1 MSDCRIF
8 ALLKLL
14 SSDMNEA
21 YEAHFF
27 FSLRARVYVFVE
39 LTRYLTQKCDE
50 SFLHKHKTKKAAS
63 ELIPRRIMNAGKF
76 VTVLNINSKG
86 LDSTQKQIFVEAER
100 AQLCSQ

>member
-27 FSLRARVYVFVE
+27 FLQCVCVYVFVE
-39 LTRYLTQKCDE
+39 LTR
-50 SFLHKHKTKKAAS
+50 
-63 ELIPRRIMNAGKF
+63 
-76 VTVLNINSKG
+76 
-86 LDSTQKQIFVEAER
+86 
-100 AQLCSQ
+100 

>member
-27 FSLRARVYVFVE
+27 F
-39 LTRYLTQKCDE
+39 
-50 SFLHKHKTKKAAS
+50 
-63 ELIPRRIMNAGKF
+63 P
-76 VTVLNINSKG
+76 
-86 LDSTQKQIFVEAER
+86 
-100 AQLCSQ
+100 LCVSVCMCLCLWS

>member
-27 FSLRARVYVFVE
+27 LPSLCVRVRVFVFVE
-39 LTRYLTQKCDE
+39 LTR
-50 SFLHKHKTKKAAS
+50 
-63 ELIPRRIMNAGKF
+63 
-76 VTVLNINSKG
+76 
-86 LDSTQKQIFVEAER
+86 
-100 AQLCSQ
+100 